1 MVNGS
6 DYIEIQEGR
15 QTPIEDRIDELSYKQ
30 EDQILARENE

>member
-15 QTPIEDRIDELSYKQ
+15 QIPIEDRIDELSYKQ